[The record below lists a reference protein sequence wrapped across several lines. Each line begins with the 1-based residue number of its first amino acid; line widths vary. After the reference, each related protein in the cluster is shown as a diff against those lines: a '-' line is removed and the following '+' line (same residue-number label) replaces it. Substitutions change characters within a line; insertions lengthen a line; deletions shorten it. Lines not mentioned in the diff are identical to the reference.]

1 MDEKW
6 GIRVKSTGVLD
17 DFPCSLDGLVQV
29 LKLSFFS
36 LVMLPVC
43 SFGLD
48 ARTDMIIRKA
58 FSDESQCVSEVST
71 GVIVLLIAVSGKVL
85 THTPQRG
92 TRGKEIRLS
101 DGRSVEGFRDSG
113 LLLPVN
119 PDEFS

>member
-71 GVIVLLIAVSGKVL
+71 GVIVLLIAVSGKIL
-85 THTPQRG
+85 AHPPQKG
-92 TRGKEIRLS
+92 GEGKGHQAEWRKKRRRLQ
-101 DGRSVEGFRDSG
+101 GFGFAASSQPR
-113 LLLPVN
+113 
-119 PDEFS
+119 